1 MTNVYICVCALNMGD
16 SERFKLERHAM
27 ANYEG
32 TCKAML
38 RNSVF
43 FSQSDRK
50 PLSVSRKRYE

>member
-1 MTNVYICVCALNMGD
+1 MCICVCALNMGD

-43 FSQSDRK
+43 FSQSNRK
-50 PLSVSRKRYE
+50 PLFVSWKRYE